1 MCKEFEFFRDISKR
15 IQDKKANSSKI
26 TVIEFDW
33 KIPFKEHKNS
43 WVPTQIIL
51 LKKWENNQKVIDE
64 SKNWNSRNEV
74 KNMID
79 QRKKLIFISAWKGK

>member
-1 MCKEFEFFRDISKR
+1 MCKEFEFSGDISKR

-26 TVIEFDW
+26 SVIEFDW

-43 WVPTQIIL
+43 WVPTHIIL
-51 LKKWENNQKVIDE
+51 LKKWEINQKVIDE

>member
-15 IQDKKANSSKI
+15 IQDKKASSSKI
-26 TVIEFDW
+26 AVFEFDW
-33 KIPFKEHKNS
+33 TILFKEHKNS
-43 WVPTQIIL
+43 WVPTHIIL
-51 LKKWENNQKVIDE
+51 LKKWEINQKVINE

>member
-1 MCKEFEFFRDISKR
+1 MCKEFEFSGDISKR
-15 IQDKKANSSKI
+15 IQDKKASSSKM

-33 KIPFKEHKNS
+33 KIPFKEQKNS
-43 WVPTQIIL
+43 WVPTHIIL
-51 LKKWENNQKVIDE
+51 LKKLEINQKVIDE